1 MKKFLDE
8 FKAFAMQGNVL
19 DMAIGV
25 VIGAA
30 FKAIIDS
37 LVNDIINPIIGLVG
51 GTDLSGYVLTILGVD
66 LRYGSFISAI
76 INFLIVA
83 FILFIVVKSFNKAKS
98 LRKTE
103 EAVAEPT
110 EKECPYCKSQIAIAA
125 TRCPQ
130 CTSKLEGFNGMD

>member
-8 FKAFAMQGNVL
+8 FKAFAMQGNVM

-37 LVNDIINPIIGLVG
+37 LVTDIINPIIGLVG
-51 GTDLSGYVLTILGVD
+51 GTDLSAYVLTILGVD
-66 LRYGSFISAI
+66 LRYGSFISAV
-76 INFLIVA
+76 INFVLVA
-83 FILFIVVKSFNKAKS
+83 LVLFLFVKSFNKAKS
-98 LRKTE
+98 LRKKAEIE
-103 EAVAEPT
+103 EAPS
-110 EKECPYCKSQIAIAA
+110 EKECPYCKSKIAIAA

-130 CTSKLEGFNGMD
+130 CTSKLEGFSGLD